1 MSARQCNFT
10 QMSALAGPETIENGF
25 EAINEVIEKSSG
37 PEISISAEPIF
48 HIGSFAVTNAQIL
61 SVTAFLLFVIVA
73 LIIRRKISMIP
84 RGIQNVMEWFMDFM
98 LELMESILGNRQRAE
113 QYFPLIGT
121 VFLFV
126 MFGHWLSLL
135 PGVGSIGITEIHNGE
150 SIFVPL
156 FRSPGADLNFTI
168 ALAIISVFATNF
180 LGMKVLGIKGHLGK
194 FFTFKKPFPIFSF
207 VGILELLSEFI
218 KIVSFSFRMFGN
230 LFAGEVL
237 LIIISFLVG
246 YVVPMPFLALEM
258 FVGMIQ
264 AFIFSMLT
272 LVFIGMAITSHE
284 EAH

>member
-1 MSARQCNFT
+1 
-10 QMSALAGPETIENGF
+10 MSALAGPETIENGF